1 MNSNWIL
8 EEVVESLRLRL
19 NTLKKM
25 MQDEGFMPIYKSAM
39 KQEIIWLENELD
51 EIDQMMLEEVE
62 FDAAA
67 DEDYRENRAYSQI

>member
-8 EEVVESLRLRL
+8 EEIVESLRNRL
-19 NTLKKM
+19 NTLEKM
-25 MQDEGFMPIYKSAM
+25 MQDEGFMPIYKVAM
-39 KQEIIWLENELD
+39 KQEIIWLENELN
-51 EIDQMMLEEVE
+51 EIDQMLLEEVE